1 MNIWF
6 WISMYLLVSIY
17 MYFTLRRLTKHKKFQ
32 WQDWL
37 IFIFTPILIWGYP
50 IVATPKIRKQKEKD
64 LI

>member
-1 MNIWF
+1 
-6 WISMYLLVSIY
+6 